1 MKKGC
6 AVKSSSSLASRSRS
20 LICPLCEAGKLKP
33 SGQDSARC
41 ACCASPVSGAMLG
54 ALRQIVALPDALGS
68 HACEECGH
76 PQMRLLLDGTY
87 HCPSC
92 GSEVVPLEAAS
103 TEPPSPREC
112 RREAY
117 RCGWIDGRFAQKE
130 HFTENPNLSRW
141 Q

>member
-1 MKKGC
+1 M
-6 AVKSSSSLASRSRS
+6 V
-20 LICPLCEAGKLKP
+20 
-33 SGQDSARC
+33 
-41 ACCASPVSGAMLG
+41 G

-141 Q
+141 QAASERLGYYRGHRAGSEARNVPRSG